1 MVTVKRPKLDFNG
14 TVMNIYE
21 SSLSRNQQSYIHKRH
36 VVEYRIELYIK
47 KKRDNPITIEAKKRP
62 VLDITRSFF
71 RMSTQVKSEVRK
83 DFNWLDYMSNTVGS
97 LPPVLSSCLSFFFF
111 SVMCIFSVFF
121 RRSVS
126 SAKCCQNPFLISTS
140 GYSNV

>member
-47 KKRDNPITIEAKKRP
+47 KKETILLLLK
-62 VLDITRSFF
+62 
-71 RMSTQVKSEVRK
+71 QKSGPY
-83 DFNWLDYMSNTVGS
+83 W
-97 LPPVLSSCLSFFFF
+97 
-111 SVMCIFSVFF
+111 I
-121 RRSVS
+121 
-126 SAKCCQNPFLISTS
+126 
-140 GYSNV
+140 